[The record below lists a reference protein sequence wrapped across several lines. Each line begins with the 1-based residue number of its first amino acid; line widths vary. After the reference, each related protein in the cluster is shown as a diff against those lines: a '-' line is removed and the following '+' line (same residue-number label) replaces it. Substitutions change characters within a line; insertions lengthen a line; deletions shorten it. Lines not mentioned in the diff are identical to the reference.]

1 MKLSIL
7 PSLIL
12 LGAATAKQPTIFGRS
27 TTVDKAKALKR
38 TAKTYK
44 YGAPKTTSKGY
55 DSSSIIQSSV
65 PSAKASKAYSLFKR
79 TILSNPSSA
88 VHNKKSKSSKTK
100 SKASRGPIRIDESS
114 SMSFGTVNLHP
125 KSEKAADYLS
135 ESTSMSYGNV
145 DLFPASSKAGKTTF
159 QDILDYGSMS
169 FSYSYDDVPATAPP
183 SDTTVPDD
191 NFGRVIVSTILFVS
205 SFFALL
211 FVCIYPAH
219 MSHVPSPLY
228 HIPV

>member
-1 MKLSIL
+1 MKLSLL

-12 LGAATAKQPTIFGRS
+12 LGATTAKQPTIFGRS
-27 TTVDKAKALKR
+27 TAIDKAKALKR

-44 YGAPKTTSKGY
+44 YGAPKTSKGY
-55 DSSSIIQSSV
+55 DSSSIQSSV
-65 PSAKASKAYSLFKR
+65 HYTKASKAYSLFKR

-191 NFGRVIVSTILFVS
+191 NFGRVIVSEILMVVP
-205 SFFALL
+205 FFALL
-211 FVCIYPAH
+211 FVYI
-219 MSHVPSPLY
+219 
-228 HIPV
+228 